1 MIEKFEIGRWYE
13 FGSKAFE
20 VLDINPEEDRLLVRY
35 HGEEQP
41 VRRFISVQ
49 VRLVE
54 PRDVPP
60 EPPTPPPTHP
70 NTSRGT

>member
-35 HGEEQP
+35 H
-41 VRRFISVQ
+41 I
-49 VRLVE
+49 
-54 PRDVPP
+54 D
-60 EPPTPPPTHP
+60 HP
-70 NTSRGT
+70 GGFGIRQSI